1 MAIKIFLVCPD
12 LCLLIFVCLLFS
24 FVVVVVFCV
33 CSLWREEVVGSSR
46 VVCFLFYFVFLNVSI
61 ISY

>member
-1 MAIKIFLVCPD
+1 MVY
-12 LCLLIFVCLLFS
+12 VGGGGGGGGGG
-24 FVVVVVFCV
+24 
-33 CSLWREEVVGSSR
+33 EVVGSSR

>member
-1 MAIKIFLVCPD
+1 
-12 LCLLIFVCLLFS
+12 
-24 FVVVVVFCV
+24 
-33 CSLWREEVVGSSR
+33 VVGSSR